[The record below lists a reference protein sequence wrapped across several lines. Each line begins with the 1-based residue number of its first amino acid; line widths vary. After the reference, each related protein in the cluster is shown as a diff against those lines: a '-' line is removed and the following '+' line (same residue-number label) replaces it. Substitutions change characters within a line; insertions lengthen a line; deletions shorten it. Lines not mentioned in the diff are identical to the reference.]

1 MNFVQWTVW
10 NGLKIRGSKY
20 RFILISS
27 TLLHDNQSISLLLS
41 YMNGMFLKYI
51 CLVLLNGIWRKE
63 DINIIRK
70 GRKHTSKSP
79 SSNLPEYHSGT
90 ISSIGHGIRPNMA
103 CRTVPLRLLQLCS
116 MSIIL
121 VPYVIL
127 FLVNGRIYKE
137 SRYERLKAEFDR
149 MEISEKKRRRTIFW
163 IFIGIT
169 LLAGYA
175 AYRLFCRFNMQF
187 LLP

>member
-1 MNFVQWTVW
+1 
-10 NGLKIRGSKY
+10 
-20 RFILISS
+20 
-27 TLLHDNQSISLLLS
+27 
-41 YMNGMFLKYI
+41 MNGMFLKYI

-63 DINIIRK
+63 GINIIRK

-79 SSNLPEYHSGT
+79 SSNLPEYIKPPR
-90 ISSIGHGIRPNMA
+90 ISFWDNIFYWSWYSTKHGLPH
-103 CRTVPLRLLQLCS
+103 RTFATVTVIQYVYVVLFTAVILNCLDSQTAWHLYILHKS
-116 MSIIL
+116 KDILGYIL

>member
-1 MNFVQWTVW
+1 
-10 NGLKIRGSKY
+10 
-20 RFILISS
+20 
-27 TLLHDNQSISLLLS
+27 
-41 YMNGMFLKYI
+41 MNGMFLKYI
-51 CLVLLNGIWRKE
+51 YLVLLNGICRKE
-63 DINIIRK
+63 GINIK

-79 SSNLPEYHSGT
+79 SSNLPEFHSGT

-116 MSIIL
+116 MSMSCCSRLSYSTVLTYILHKSKGILGYIL
-121 VPYVIL
+121 VPFVIL
-127 FLVNGRIYKE
+127 ILVNGRIYKE

-149 MEISEKKRRRTIFW
+149 MENSEKKRRRTIFW
-163 IFIGIT
+163 IFTGIT
-169 LLAGYA
+169 LLTGYA

>member
-1 MNFVQWTVW
+1 
-10 NGLKIRGSKY
+10 
-20 RFILISS
+20 
-27 TLLHDNQSISLLLS
+27 
-41 YMNGMFLKYI
+41 MNGMFLKYI
-51 CLVLLNGIWRKE
+51 YLVLLNGIWRKE
-63 DINIIRK
+63 GINIIRK

-79 SSNLPEYHSGT
+79 SSNLPDAWHLYILHKSKEILGY
-90 ISSIGHGIRPNMA
+90 
-103 CRTVPLRLLQLCS
+103 
-116 MSIIL
+116 IL
-121 VPYVIL
+121 VPFVIL
-127 FLVNGRIYKE
+127 ILVNGRIYKE

-149 MEISEKKRRRTIFW
+149 MENSEKKKRRTIFW